1 MFFFYMIQTKQGGFG
16 LENSQLCQ
24 TEHVGKM
31 FAYIHVLHNLS
42 HHIPYNKHHAPIQ
55 KIFQGG
61 EGGRRLFEFARGSRH
76 IFANFIM

>member
-1 MFFFYMIQTKQGGFG
+1 MQRKYDVFFFYMIQTKQWGFG

-61 EGGRRLFEFARGSRH
+61 GGGGPTV
-76 IFANFIM
+76 I